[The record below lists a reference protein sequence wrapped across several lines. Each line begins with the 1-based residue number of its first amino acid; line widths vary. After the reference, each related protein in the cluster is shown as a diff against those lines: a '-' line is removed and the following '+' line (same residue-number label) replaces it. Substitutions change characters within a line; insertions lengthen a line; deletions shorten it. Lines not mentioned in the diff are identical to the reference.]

1 MGTGKYSP
9 MAARKENGIYVVS
22 DSVEVNHYYFEGTAD
37 QVKANIDLVVERA
50 IAEGMVGEGTFD
62 FSIETGYYDNPELRV
77 SYYFNR
83 TENVKERDKREAA
96 ENKVK
101 AEAAAKRKA
110 AAEKKKLKEDAE
122 YAEFLRLTEKFG
134 VFKK

>member
-1 MGTGKYSP
+1 
-9 MAARKENGIYVVS
+9 MAARKENGIYVVYLVY
-22 DSVEVNHYYFEGTAD
+22 DSVEVNRYDFEGTAD

-62 FSIETGYYDNPELRV
+62 FSIETGYYDNPTLMV

-83 TENVKERDKREAA
+83 TETVKERDKREAA

-122 YAEFLRLTEKFG
+122 YAEFLRLKEKFG
-134 VFKK
+134 VFEK